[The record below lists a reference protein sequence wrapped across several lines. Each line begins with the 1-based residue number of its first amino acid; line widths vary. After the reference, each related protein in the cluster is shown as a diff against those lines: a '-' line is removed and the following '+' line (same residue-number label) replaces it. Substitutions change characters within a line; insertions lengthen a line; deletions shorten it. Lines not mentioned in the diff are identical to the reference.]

1 MALTCL
7 SKAATIGLKHERKYA
22 IFAAVNSWLKTFA
35 WDFQQLF
42 LFSLRVIRGMV
53 SRKFYISETLEQMY
67 LIGVG
72 SLYLVLLAGAFAG
85 QGFAIAFSNELA
97 DFGAKNYLGR
107 IMSIAVVREL
117 GPTLTGLMVAARVS
131 SGITAEIGAMKSSNQ
146 LDAMVSFGID
156 PIQKL
161 AVPRLIALV
170 LMVPALTIACDAI
183 AITGGW
189 IVATLIANMS
199 TAIYW
204 SSMKERLIF
213 GNLFI
218 GLLKPFVFS
227 FFIAFIA
234 CYKGFSA
241 RGGTKGVGKATT
253 ESVVISSITILIV
266 NFFITKLVHSAIR
279 GYL

>member
-1 MALTCL
+1 MPVVDGYHCGKT
-7 SKAATIGLKHERKYA
+7 ERTQA
-22 IFAAVNSWLKTFA
+22 IFSALNNWLKRWAYESQALFMFSVKTIRAVFSRTFY
-35 WDFQQLF
+35 FT
-42 LFSLRVIRGMV
+42 
-53 SRKFYISETLEQMY
+53 ETMEQMY

-107 IMSIAVVREL
+107 IMSIAIVREL

-131 SGITAEIGAMKSSNQ
+131 AGITAEIGAMKSSNQ
-146 LDAMVSFGID
+146 LDAMRSFGID
-156 PIQKL
+156 PIRKL
-161 AVPRLIALV
+161 AVPRLLALV

-183 AITGGW
+183 AIVGGW
-189 IVATLIANMS
+189 VVAGLIAKMS
-199 TAIYW
+199 TTIYW
-204 SSMKERLIF
+204 ASVKERLIF
-213 GNLFI
+213 GNIFM

-241 RGGTKGVGKATT
+241 EGGTKGVGKATT
-253 ESVVISSITILIV
+253 ESVVLSSIMILIV
-266 NFFITKLVHSAIR
+266 NFFLTKLVHGAIK